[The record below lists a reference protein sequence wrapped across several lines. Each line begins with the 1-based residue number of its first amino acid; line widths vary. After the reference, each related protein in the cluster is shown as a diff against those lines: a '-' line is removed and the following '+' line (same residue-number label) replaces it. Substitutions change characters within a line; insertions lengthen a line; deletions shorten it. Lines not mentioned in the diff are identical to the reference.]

1 MSYLP
6 TTISLP
12 LSENELRE
20 IIPKA
25 KDWAMMHGASIRQK
39 TNYSDDFLH
48 VSMLRDKITIT
59 KFSRISIEVIVVCWI
74 IVMAF
79 VWMTINSVQIYYVYA
94 SNEFEKNTLL
104 LGSEFDAD
112 RE

>member
-12 LSENELRE
+12 LNEKELRE

-48 VSMLRDKITIT
+48 VSTPPTQDKITII
-59 KFSRISIEVIVVCWI
+59 SRILIEMMFHNIFWQ
-74 IVMAF
+74 
-79 VWMTINSVQIYYVYA
+79 NKQLVQC
-94 SNEFEKNTLL
+94 E
-104 LGSEFDAD
+104 
-112 RE
+112 